1 MEATEDLLP
10 PASETTP
17 NADDLPDFVPGS
29 DKNPSLKDLLQS
41 PDSPSRYMSFL
52 AVVFALLGIFCL
64 ALLTHAYL
72 KYQHSAQK
80 PVKKKVEPVV
90 EKTFNQELG
99 EFVISW
105 DHSDLRVNITAECAS
120 LEACDQLKEH
130 LSRARDA
137 TLPVL
142 QGSSREQILNP
153 EKKVLLR
160 QAIAEKL
167 TDLKLGGKITDVNF
181 TDMTVEVTH

>member
-10 PASETTP
+10 HASETIP
-17 NADDLPDFVPGS
+17 SADDLPDFVPGS
-29 DKNPSLKDLLQS
+29 DKSPSLKDLLQS
-41 PDSPSRYMSFL
+41 PDSPSRYLSFL

-72 KYQHSAQK
+72 KHRRSAQK
-80 PVKKKVEPVV
+80 PIEKKVEPVV

-105 DHSDLRVNITAECAS
+105 DHSDLRVNITAECTS